1 MKNPNAR
8 TLAMRDP
15 ALAAILGLVGASGS
29 DFGGGDEVGSDFGSD
44 FGADFG
50 DDDFDGDFGFGFG
63 ADAVAAAAAPVQVA
77 KAVQYYKKAAAQ
89 HAHGQR
95 RAMLLDP
102 NKGSSMKIERY
113 AFNLSTT
120 VTLGVVATLNITGQ
134 PDYEIRPQRVIM
146 NAPAPGFVIVNEI
159 KVANV
164 SVTSGGSEDAFGY
177 SAQAQGAELDMPKLT
192 PANRATVLGGYTAF
206 VPPGYVGGNAFLF
219 SASLRG
225 PANLAG

>member
-1 MKNPNAR
+1 MRNPNSR
-8 TLAMRDP
+8 
-15 ALAAILGLVGASGS
+15 ALALRDLALASVMGVVGQP
-29 DFGGGDEVGSDFGSD
+29 GSDFGSDFDDD

-50 DDDFDGDFGFGFG
+50 DDFDGDFGSDFGAFGFG
-63 ADAVAAAAAPVQVA
+63 ADAMAAAAAPVQVA
-77 KAVQYYKKAAAQ
+77 KAVSYYKKAAAE

-95 RAMLLDP
+95 RQMLLDP
-102 NKGSSMKIERY
+102 NKGSAIKVERY

-120 VTLGVVATLNITGQ
+120 VTLGTVVTLNITGQ

-146 NAPAPGFVIVNEI
+146 NAPAPGFVVVNEI

-177 SAQAQGAELDMPKLT
+177 SAQAQGCELDMPKLT
-192 PANRATVLGGYTAF
+192 PANRATVLGGYTGF

>member
-1 MKNPNAR
+1 MRNPNSR
-8 TLAMRDP
+8 TLALRDL
-15 ALAAILGLVGASGS
+15 ALASVMGVVGGQGS
-29 DFGGGDEVGSDFGSD
+29 DFGAESDDFGSD
-44 FGADFG
+44 FG
-50 DDDFDGDFGFGFG
+50 DDFDGDFGFGFG
-63 ADAVAAAAAPVQVA
+63 DDAPGAAAPVQVG
-77 KAVQYYKKAAAQ
+77 KAVAFYKKAAAQ

-102 NKGSSMKIERY
+102 NKGSAIKVERY
-113 AFNLSTT
+113 SFNLSTT
-120 VTLGVVATLNITGQ
+120 IALGTVSTLNITGQ

-146 NAPAPGFVIVNEI
+146 NAPAPGFVVINEI

-177 SAQAQGAELDMPKLT
+177 SALAQDAHLDMPKLT
-192 PANRATVLGGYTAF
+192 PANRATVLGGYTGF

>member
-1 MKNPNAR
+1 MRNPNSR

-15 ALAAILGLVGASGS
+15 AMAAIMGLIGIAGS
-29 DFGGGDEVGSDFGSD
+29 DFGGETFDPTSDDD
-44 FGADFG
+44 FGADFGSFG
-50 DDDFDGDFGFGFG
+50 DDDFDGDFGFG
-63 ADAVAAAAAPVQVA
+63 ADAIAAPAAPVQVA
-77 KAVQYYKKAAAQ
+77 KAVSYYKKAAAA

-102 NKGSSMKIERY
+102 NKGSATKIERY

-177 SAQAQGAELDMPKLT
+177 SAQAQGCELDMPKLT